1 MMRIFMLVVAFA
13 LAASTGA
20 DAAPSRKRNTSAQE
34 RTPPRQAVQ
43 EQDEFRSCDVAVREF
58 VQGQKEAAAL
68 PVKEV
73 KVDGLRMTLN
83 FVHPYGESGDT
94 PPNLAF
100 SRGESI
106 EERRKALNEAKQRA
120 RTLGEAAKTGNVWYV
135 IILKKQSSP
144 TDERRSSTSAKV
156 SEGGP
161 SSADAVVMASI
172 EGRCVTVSQYDAI
185 PLNNLSQDLRQ
196 LLGLRELEASPSDN
210 PSPMES
216 PPQAPPS

>member
-1 MMRIFMLVVAFA
+1 M
-13 LAASTGA
+13 
-20 DAAPSRKRNTSAQE
+20 
-34 RTPPRQAVQ
+34 
-43 EQDEFRSCDVAVREF
+43 REF

-100 SRGESI
+100 TRGESI
-106 EERRKALNEAKQRA
+106 EERRKALNEAKERA
-120 RTLGEAAKTGNVWYV
+120 RMLGEAAKTGNVWYV
-135 IILKKQSSP
+135 IVLKKESNP
-144 TDERRSSTSAKV
+144 TDERRSSTGAKG
-156 SEGGP
+156 SDGSP

-172 EGRCVTVSQYDAI
+172 EGRCVTVSQYQAI
-185 PLNNLSQDLRQ
+185 PVANLSADLRQ
-196 LLGLRELEASPSDN
+196 ILGLRAQEASPTDN
-210 PSPMES
+210 PSPPES